1 MGSLPDET
9 TLMTM
14 DHKKMRPG
22 VIGGKPGEW
31 AMASEMSG
39 VEAMIPDRDRSLDF
53 QPMRK
58 DTVVVAPDR
67 KKYEVWSQFESLL
80 SPLGGLAA

>member
-9 TLMTM
+9 PMMLM
-14 DHKKMRPG
+14 DQKKLRPG

-53 QPMRK
+53 QPMRE
-58 DTVVVAPDR
+58 DMVFVDSDR
-67 KKYEVWSQFESLL
+67 KKYEVWSQFAPI
-80 SPLGGLAA
+80 PLPQAA